1 MLLPE
6 QETVYDMNMA
16 SFTEGE
22 LICID
27 ISLVAGLKNLG
38 FYEDTIE
45 DVREKFFGSSI
56 VGDGIEEIKSTMEST
71 GMIQAD

>member
-6 QETVYDMNMA
+6 QDAVYDMNMT

-27 ISLVAGLKNLG
+27 LSLVSGLRNLDVD
-38 FYEDTIE
+38 EDTIE
-45 DVREKFFGSSI
+45 EVREKFFRSSI
-56 VGDGIEEIKSTMEST
+56 VGHGIEEIKSTMEST